1 MRQTFSSLPGHFLFP
16 ILVLL
21 LSLLGMGSAHAALQI
36 QHWTLANG
44 ARVYFVENHTIP
56 VLDMSVEFD
65 AGSRRDPE
73 GKTGVSGLTNAMLA
87 RGLREARLEGGQ
99 TEPVLNEAQIS
110 EAFADIAAQRGGGS
124 GSDRAGA
131 SLRTLSSKAERDAAV
146 QMLGRLLAQ
155 PSFPTDLLARDKARV
170 IASIRESL
178 TKPESIAQRAFS
190 RAAYGAHPYGREE
203 TVESIQAISRDDLAA
218 FHAAHYVANHAVV
231 AIMGDVSRADADA
244 IARELTRRLPQGTAL
259 AALPPTPAAR
269 AVEDWIAH
277 PASQSHVLVG
287 APALQRG
294 DPDFFALTVGNYIL
308 GGGGFVSRLTREV
321 REKRGL
327 AYSVYSY
334 FSPLAQPGPFQ
345 IGLQTQRAETAN
357 ALKVVRD
364 TLADYLRTGPT
375 EAELK
380 AAKDNLVGGFSL
392 RIDSNRKILDNLAV
406 IGFYGLPLDYL
417 DTWTANVERVSVA
430 DIRAAFG
437 RKLAI
442 ERMAT
447 VVVGAG
453 KP

>member
-1 MRQTFSSLPGHFLFP
+1 MQKF
-16 ILVLL
+16 ILTLL
-21 LSLLGMGSAHAALQI
+21 LTFALGSAHAALKI

-65 AGSRRDPE
+65 AGSRRDPQ
-73 GKTGVSGLTNAMLA
+73 GKTGVSGLANSMLA
-87 RGLREARLEGGQ
+87 RGVREARLDDGAV
-99 TEPVLNEAQIS
+99 EPALNEAQIS
-110 EAFADIAAQRGGGS
+110 EAFANIAAQRGGGG

-131 SLRTLSSKAERDAAV
+131 SLRTLSSKAERDEAV

-155 PSFPTDLLARDKARV
+155 PSYPADLLARDKARV
-170 IASIRESL
+170 AASIREGL
-178 TKPESIAQRAFS
+178 TRPEVIAQRAFS
-190 RAAYGAHPYGREE
+190 RITYGQHPYGREE
-203 TVESIQAISRDDLAA
+203 TVESIESIGREDLAA

-231 AIMGDVSRADADA
+231 SLIGDVSREEADA
-244 IARELTRRLPQGTAL
+244 IARQLTRRLPQGSAQPP
-259 AALPPTPAAR
+259 LPATPPAQAT
-269 AVEDWIAH
+269 EEWMPH
-277 PASQSHVLVG
+277 PASQSHVLIG

-294 DPDFFALTVGNYIL
+294 DPDFFALTVGNYVL

-334 FSPLAQPGPFQ
+334 FNPLAQPGPFQ
-345 IGLQTQRAETAN
+345 IGLQTQKAETAN
-357 ALKVVRD
+357 ALKVARD
-364 TLADYLRTGPT
+364 TLGEYLRQGPT
-375 EAELK
+375 AAELK
-380 AAKDNLVGGFSL
+380 AAKDNLVGGFAL

-417 DTWTANVERVSVA
+417 DTWTANVEKVTAA

-437 RKLAI
+437 RKLADDRLTTI
-442 ERMAT
+442 
-447 VVVGAG
+447 VVGAQ